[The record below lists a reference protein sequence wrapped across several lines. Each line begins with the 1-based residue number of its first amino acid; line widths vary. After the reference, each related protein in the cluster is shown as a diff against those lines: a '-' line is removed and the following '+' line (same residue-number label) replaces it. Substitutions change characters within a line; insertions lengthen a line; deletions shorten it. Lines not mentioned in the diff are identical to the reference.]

1 MCPTACSPCF
11 TSYSKHHLDKTQTL
25 EYDVGGNITSRKEYA
40 LTTSSTLFNPTKTD
54 TYSYSNTWKDQLTSY
69 NGYECVYD
77 SAGNPTNYRWNTLTW
92 EGMIKIVY
100 ELLKDKLNIAK
111 LTFTSGVNAA
121 SAEFETKNHIERC
134 PLCGIALN
142 EKGVCPKCGYKKQ

>member
-121 SAEFETKNHIERC
+121 SAEFETRNHIERC

>member
-11 TSYSKHHLDKTQTL
+11 TFCYKLHLDKTQTL

-54 TYSYSNTWKDQLTSY
+54 TYSYSNDWKDQLTSY

-77 SAGNPTNYRWNTLTW
+77 SA
-92 EGMIKIVY
+92 
-100 ELLKDKLNIAK
+100 KLIGTGQYNDQEVLSCVLVRMQI
-111 LTFTSGVNAA
+111 TT
-121 SAEFETKNHIERC
+121 RC
-134 PLCGIALN
+134 I
-142 EKGVCPKCGYKKQ
+142 Y